1 MTFVTSHLI
10 LFQGGTKLER
20 ARDLFEQCLENCPHK
35 FAKGIYICIYSKPCL
50 KPTTLEHTILVIL
63 DRWKISNIR
72 TTFVLVYYNGFYF
85 IYYEKNVLN
94 SDGHQFHQYQQIDQP
109 PLILAWLTEHKKTRN
124 IWRCK
129 SRSWLGTGTKM
140 LLGYTDKFH
149 CYWSYHF

>member
-1 MTFVTSHLI
+1 MATEKNNSPWNLNGHSLSTYKSANVAFFVTFVTSHLI

-85 IYYEKNVLN
+85 IYYEKNV
-94 SDGHQFHQYQQIDQP
+94 
-109 PLILAWLTEHKKTRN
+109 
-124 IWRCK
+124 
-129 SRSWLGTGTKM
+129 
-140 LLGYTDKFH
+140 
-149 CYWSYHF
+149 